1 MHCWDLKVANKLH
14 FPFPSLS
21 SDTIEKPRQMEFK
34 ITHLQRIKLFGEG
47 RLGKSNGFANVPLFQ
62 N

>member
-1 MHCWDLKVANKLH
+1 MTRGNYTP
-14 FPFPSLS
+14 PFRPS
-21 SDTIEKPRQMEFK
+21 SDAIEKPRQMEFK

-47 RLGKSNGFANVPLFQ
+47 DFGKPKGFANIPLLL